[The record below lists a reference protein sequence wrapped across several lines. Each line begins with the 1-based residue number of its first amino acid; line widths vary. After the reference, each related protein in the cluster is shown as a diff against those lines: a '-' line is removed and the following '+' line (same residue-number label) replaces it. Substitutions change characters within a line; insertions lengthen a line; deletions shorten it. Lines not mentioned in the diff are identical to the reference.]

1 MNTELLRLFNAVYVT
16 SKEEQV
22 FNRPLFERGIK
33 NGYVLSPF
41 IKATPSMLDTIESV
55 VGISGEKANAAFHKS
70 WSVVRDASIEQL
82 VIQQIIHYITTY
94 GFERLGIFSNDTV
107 YIPREE
113 LNLPAVKSDIP
124 LTVIKAM
131 DAAEILVNILVLAG
145 SGIAL
150 SKETLADIMTV
161 IKGMGFAPDFIE
173 EVKNRE
179 LKAALYDFYNLAPSE
194 PVEYLRYV
202 VTKMTGDTLLIK
214 NACLIGKIKQSDA
227 KVLDS
232 LLGLAPANLASIFLR
247 FKPLFLAMKS
257 ISKNKTFFNQL
268 RKAANK
274 LHQPMP
280 EDYLNS
286 VTAKITAGTLKAGD
300 LKNKLASASIFR
312 KIRLAYAL
320 QNRLNAGKSTVY
332 KVRNG
337 RGWATGFEWSG
348 DKSVTTYALDIVV
361 SAIAKDMSE
370 NVSGKTIYIP
380 ANVHYALPATEKQFS
395 GNVPANTYVSVAN
408 DLLVGVHWF
417 DVDDEHKG
425 DRGWYGYDGR
435 VDLDL
440 SLLSLES
447 KYGWDGWYRSNSRDI
462 LFSGDV
468 TSAPKPNGASEFFY
482 IKNLTEAKLLM
493 VNYFNFRDEGIECKF
508 IIASEKP
515 SNLSHNYVVDVNN
528 IVASANVKLTKN
540 QNVLAMIMGVDGESR
555 VYFTNT
561 SIGNSISSR
570 NNDVTKMVNEH
581 MKSTCLNTIELAY
594 VLEMAGAVIVAE
606 RPVEGEYLDLSPEVL
621 DKTTIIKLL
630 LPLDVNAANNI
641 LKRAGHALWGES
653 TAVRLRLPQEA
664 PPL

>member
-22 FNRPLFERGIK
+22 FNLSLFERGIK
-33 NGYVLSPF
+33 NGYVLSPY
-41 IKATPSMLDTIESV
+41 IRATASMLDTIEDI

-82 VIQQIIHYITTY
+82 VIQQIVHYITTY

-113 LNLPAVKSDIP
+113 LNLPEIKSNIP
-124 LTVIKAM
+124 LTVIKTM
-131 DAAEILVNILVLAG
+131 DAVDVLESILALAG

-150 SKETLADIMTV
+150 SKETLADLLAV
-161 IKGMGFAPDFIE
+161 IKELSYAPDFIV

-179 LKAALYDFYNLAPSE
+179 LKALLYDFYNLAPSE

-202 VTKMTGDTLLIK
+202 VGKVTGESLLIK
-214 NACLIGKIKQSDA
+214 NDKLIALIKASDA

-232 LLGLAPANLASIFLR
+232 LLPLAPQDLASIFFR

-286 VTAKITAGTLKAGD
+286 VTAKLSAGTLKKAE
-300 LKNKLASASIFR
+300 LIYKLESASIFR

-320 QNRLNAGKSTVY
+320 NNRLNAGKSIVY

-337 RGWATGFEWSG
+337 RGWATGFDWNG
-348 DKSVTTYALDIVV
+348 DKGVTGDALDVV
-361 SAIAKDMSE
+361 TSSIAEDMRE

-395 GNVPANTYVSVAN
+395 GNIPANSYVSVQE

-417 DVDDEHKG
+417 DLADNRKTE
-425 DRGWYGYDGR
+425 RGHWYGYEGR

-440 SLLSLES
+440 SLLSLDS
-447 KYGWDGWYRSNSRDI
+447 KYGWDGYYRSSSRDI

-468 TSAPKPNGASEFFY
+468 TSAPKPLGASEFFY

-493 VNYFNFRDEGIECKF
+493 VNYFNFDEPGVDCKF
-508 IIASEKP
+508 IIASEAPK
-515 SNLSHNYVVDVNN
+515 NLHQNYVVDVNN
-528 IVASANVKLTKN
+528 IVASANVKLTNK
-540 QNVLAMIMGVDGESR
+540 QNVLAMIMGIDGESR

-561 SIGNSISSR
+561 SIGNSITSR
-570 NNDVTKMVNEH
+570 NSDVTRMVNEH
-581 MKSTCLNTIELAY
+581 MASTCLNTIELAY
-594 VLEMAGAVIVAE
+594 VLEMAGAKIVSE
-606 RPVEGEYLDLSPEVL
+606 KPTEEEGEYLDLSPESL
-621 DKTTIIKLL
+621 DKSTIIKLL
-630 LPLDVNAANNI
+630 LPLD
-641 LKRAGHALWGES
+641 KS
-653 TAVRLRLPQEA
+653 
-664 PPL
+664 